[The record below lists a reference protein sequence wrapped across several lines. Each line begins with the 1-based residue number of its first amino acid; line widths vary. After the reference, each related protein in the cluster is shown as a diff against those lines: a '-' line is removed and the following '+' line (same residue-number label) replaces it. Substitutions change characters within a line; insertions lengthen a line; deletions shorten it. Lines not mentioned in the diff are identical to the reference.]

1 MDISVSSNIIT
12 LQGNIKSISDY
23 QKIKETMESIIRTHK
38 HVVLNIVDS
47 ISIISSVIGY
57 FNKLVLKD
65 NIDLQINVGND
76 QLMELFEDL
85 NLVSLFKVKKV
96 KKV

>member
-1 MDISVSSNIIT
+1 MEISVSSNTIT
-12 LQGNIKSISDY
+12 LSGNIKSIGDY
-23 QKIKETMESIIRTHK
+23 QKVKDTMDDFIKTNK
-38 HVVLNIVDS
+38 HVIFNIKDS

-65 NIDLQINVGND
+65 EIDLQINVGDD

-96 KKV
+96 

>member
-1 MDISVSSNIIT
+1 MDISVSSNTIT
-12 LQGNIKSISDY
+12 LRGNIKSISDY
-23 QKIKETMESIIRTHK
+23 QKIKETMDALTKTNKHII
-38 HVVLNIVDS
+38 LNITDS

-65 NIDLQINVGND
+65 NIDLEIVVGDD

-85 NLVSLFKVKKV
+85 NLVSLFKVKKA
-96 KKV
+96 